1 MNYNLNN
8 VYRDDYHDQKD
19 DPSLWVPVIDTHDVH
34 DSYAVTDNG
43 HQRAG
48 VVVDA
53 NPHILGLGVQ
63 LDNDR
68 TMTAVIP
75 RELITM
81 IELDFA
87 SELPLRSSIPIARS
101 GVRDRALSLEPVKV
115 EPSRSTMP
123 VYPAR

>member
-1 MNYNLNN
+1 MNYILNN

-34 DSYAVTDNG
+34 DGYAATVDG

-48 VVVDA
+48 AVVDA
-53 NPHILGLGVQ
+53 NAHILGLGVQ

-87 SELPLRSSIPIARS
+87 SELPH
-101 GVRDRALSLEPVKV
+101 
-115 EPSRSTMP
+115 
-123 VYPAR
+123 